1 MPSTTS
7 LNGIEITG
15 DPPKVAGNFP
25 GRCLVIGS
33 SAGLWDDVRAL
44 YRKDSE
50 NKYDYCGVNFGG
62 FFWPW
67 PITHLVSLH
76 ANYVQYWA
84 TFRQKTGMQG
94 WIHTHAAKKELQV
107 ENVWH
112 FVRPAAMS
120 GLFAAKA
127 MLACGYDEVVLVGNP
142 MDNSG
147 HFYDP
152 PPGMLAPGE
161 IHSYELMRYRH
172 RENLIEWEQAATE
185 EFKGRVKSMSGYT
198 RDLLGE
204 PK

>member
-25 GRCLVIGS
+25 GRCVVIGS
-33 SAGLWDDVRAL
+33 GACLWDDARKL
-44 YRKDSE
+44 YRYDSE
-50 NKYDYCGVNFGG
+50 NKYDNCGVNHGG

-67 PITHLVSLH
+67 PLTHFCSLH
-76 ANYVQYWA
+76 ANYIQYWLPMRLK
-84 TFRQKTGMQG
+84 TFSQG
-94 WIHTHAAKKELQV
+94 WIHSHAAKKEPHV
-107 ENVWH
+107 ENVWN

-127 MLACGYDEVVLVGNP
+127 MLACGYDEVILLGNP
-142 MDNSG
+142 MDDSG

-152 PPGMLAPGE
+152 PPGLLAPGE
-161 IHSYELMRYRH
+161 QASWEHMRYRH
-172 RENLIEWEQAATE
+172 RENMREWEQASID

>member
-15 DPPKVAGNFP
+15 DPPKVAGNFL

-33 SAGLWDDVRAL
+33 GACLWDDARKL
-44 YRKDSE
+44 YRHDSE

-62 FFWPW
+62 YFWPY
-67 PITHLVSLH
+67 PLKHFCSLH
-76 ANYVQYWA
+76 ANYIQYWLPLRLK
-84 TFRQKTGMQG
+84 TFSQG
-94 WIHTHAAKKELQV
+94 WIHSHAAKKEPAV
-107 ENVWH
+107 ENVWNL
-112 FVRPAAMS
+112 VRPAAMS

-127 MLACGYDEVVLVGNP
+127 MLACGYDEVILLGNP
-142 MDNSG
+142 MDDTG

-161 IHSYELMRYRH
+161 QASWESMRYRH
-172 RENLIEWEQAATE
+172 RENMLEWEQASID

>member
-15 DPPKVAGNFP
+15 DTPNVAGNFP

-50 NKYDYCGVNFGG
+50 RRYDYCGVNFGG
-62 FFWPW
+62 YFWPY
-67 PITHLVSLH
+67 PLKHFVSLH
-76 ANYVQYWA
+76 ANYIQYWLPMRLK
-84 TFRQKTGMQG
+84 TFSQG
-94 WIHTHAAKKELQV
+94 HIHTHAGKKEPLV
-107 ENVWH
+107 ETAWS

-120 GLFAAKA
+120 GLFACKA
-127 MLACGYDEVVLVGNP
+127 MLACGYSEIVLLGNP
-142 MDNSG
+142 MDDSG

-152 PPGMLAPGE
+152 PVGLLAPGE
-161 IHSYELMRYRH
+161 QASWEVMRYRH
-172 RENLIEWEQAATE
+172 RENLLEWEQASID